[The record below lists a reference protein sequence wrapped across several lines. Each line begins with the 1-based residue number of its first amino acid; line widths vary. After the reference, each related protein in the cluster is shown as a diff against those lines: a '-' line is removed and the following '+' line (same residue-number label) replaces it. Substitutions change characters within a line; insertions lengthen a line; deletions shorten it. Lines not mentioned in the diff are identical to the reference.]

1 LTIQDFGETLAGL
14 RKEKKLSQTELANH
28 LNITHQAVSK
38 WERGESWPD
47 IETVVRL
54 STLFDITV
62 DDLLKGKKE
71 KQPPKEEEAA
81 VPTLSDADHI
91 WTKAQAYMQ
100 ERISGPSYRTWIA
113 STSAVF
119 EEERLVIICCSQF
132 QREWLKGRYMSLMAE
147 ALEHATG
154 KPGVPFDFR

>member
-71 KQPPKEEEAA
+71 KQSLREEAA
-81 VPTLSDADHI
+81 VPTLSDADRI
-91 WTKAQAYMQ
+91 WTKAQAYIQ
-100 ERISGPSYRTWIA
+100 ERISGPSYRTWFA
-113 STSAVF
+113 STSVVL
-119 EEERLVIICCSQF
+119 EDGRLFIVCYSQF
-132 QREWLKGRYMSLMAE
+132 QREWLFHRYTGLITE

-154 KPGVPFDFR
+154 KSGVPFDFR